1 MIKGLYIAGTSMI
14 TNINKMDVISNNLAN
29 INTTG
34 YKKDNVAV
42 ESFNARLFMRI
53 NGSNIP
59 AETGVASVTQ
69 SQYGDAINASTDK
82 GYFRI
87 ETPNGIHYGKS
98 AHFFKDTD
106 GYLRTIYKN
115 IGGTLN
121 NLAGNLVLG
130 KNGPVYIGESDFTL
144 DDKGN
149 VSVDGAV
156 VDNLIVQTGNNI
168 VGTMSAGVRGY
179 TLLTDHEQGQLQMT
193 NNNFDLAIKGDGF
206 FVVNNERGEFLTRNG
221 AFTINGVGE
230 LVTFEG
236 DRVMGLNGPIFIDS
250 QNFSINAF
258 GEVIQN
264 GEITDKLQMVSFTN
278 VSDVMKV
285 GSSLYKEKAE
295 LTGEKV
301 EFEGEIVQGFLEQSN
316 SDAVTEMIQMIE
328 MNRNYQNSQKVIT
341 TIDEMIGKAVTEL
354 GRI

>member
-1 MIKGLYIAGTSMI
+1 MVKGLYIAGTSMI

-42 ESFNARLFMRI
+42 ESFNARLFSRI

-59 AETGVASVTQ
+59 AETGGATVSQ
-69 SQYGDAINASTDK
+69 SQFRDEISATTDK

-87 ETPNGIHYGKS
+87 QTPNGIHYGKS
-98 AHFFKDTD
+98 ALFFKDTD

-115 IGGTLN
+115 IGGTVD
-121 NLAGNLVLG
+121 NLKGNLVLG
-130 KNGPVYIGESDFTL
+130 KNGPINIGEGSFTL
-144 DDKGN
+144 DEAGN
-149 VSVDGAV
+149 ISVDGAI
-156 VDNLIVQTGNNI
+156 VDNLITYTGNT
-168 VGTMSAGVRGY
+168 VLGTMSAGVRGY
-179 TLLTDHEQGQLQMT
+179 TLLTDHDQGQLEMT
-193 NNNFDLAIKGDGF
+193 NNNFDLALKGSGF
-206 FVVNNERGEFLTRNG
+206 FVVSNERGEFLTRNG
-221 AFTINGVGE
+221 AFTISGVGE

-236 DRVMGLNGPIFIDS
+236 DRVMGLNGPIFIES
-250 QNFSINAF
+250 TNFLVNEF
-258 GEVIQN
+258 GEVIQD
-264 GEITDKLQMVSFTN
+264 GEITDKIQTVAFTN

-285 GSSLYKEKAE
+285 GSSLYKEKAV

-316 SDAVTEMIQMIE
+316 ADSVTEMIQMIE

-341 TIDEMIGKAVTEL
+341 TIDEMIGKSVTEL
-354 GRI
+354 GRV